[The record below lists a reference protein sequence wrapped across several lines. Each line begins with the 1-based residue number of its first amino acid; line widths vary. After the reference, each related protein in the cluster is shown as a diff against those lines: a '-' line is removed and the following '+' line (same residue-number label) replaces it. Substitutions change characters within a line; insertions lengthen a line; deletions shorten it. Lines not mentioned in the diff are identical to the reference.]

1 MKIEEAIQTN
11 KFESPLSK
19 ALVNI
24 IYTGSY
30 LLAKHAEI
38 LKPYGISPQQYN
50 VLRILRGSY
59 PDKLT
64 VQAIKNRMLDK
75 TPNTTRLVDKLLTA
89 GLVLRERCTED
100 RRVVYVSISDSGMH
114 LMKELDQNESQLN
127 NYLGNLNNA
136 ELLQLSDWLDALR
149 NK

>member
-24 IYTGSY
+24 IYTGSF
-30 LLAKHAEI
+30 LLAKHAEV

-50 VLRILRGSY
+50 VLRILRGSH

-114 LMKELDQNESQLN
+114 LMKELDQNENQLN